1 MTLFLASIQIV
12 KRNHLTHFD
21 RMLKLPEVPDL
32 QILRFN
38 GMISPG

>member
-1 MTLFLASIQIV
+1 MTLFLAPIQIG
-12 KRNHLTHFD
+12 KRNRLTHFD

-38 GMISPG
+38 GMVSPG